1 MFRPKN
7 IAKTRQMWATS
18 AHPIPSR
25 LRRGF
30 PGEPTAKTA
39 HVTNFSHHELIV
51 QRLTSVPASYGL
63 RTVIGSVYF
72 TERPGRLLT
81 ACKLHTLKEV
91 PED

>member
-1 MFRPKN
+1 MN
-7 IAKTRQMWATS
+7 IVKTRQTYASS
-18 AHPIPSR
+18 AYPMLSR
-25 LRRGF
+25 LLRGF

-51 QRLTSVPASYGL
+51 QRLTSVPGSYGL
-63 RTVIGSVYF
+63 RTVIGSVHF

-81 ACKLHTLKEV
+81 NCKLHTLKEV